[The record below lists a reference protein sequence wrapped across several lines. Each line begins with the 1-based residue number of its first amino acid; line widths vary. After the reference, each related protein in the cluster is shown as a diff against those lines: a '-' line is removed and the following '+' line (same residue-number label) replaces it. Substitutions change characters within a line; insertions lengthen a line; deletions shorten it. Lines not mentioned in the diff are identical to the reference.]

1 MRRSTFLWVLGALLV
16 AGAAALLAALL
27 GSAPAEAY
35 APQEPVRIERAT
47 LYRLPDGACYLSV
60 TWDKKA
66 GKPRY
71 YMLER
76 ESPAT
81 GDGSGGVLPGALSL
95 TAPQK
100 IAPWQVRS
108 GVLVIGPLSGAEIA
122 RCRVAL
128 ASSLRGSKAVW
139 VWSPFVD

>member
-1 MRRSTFLWVLGALLV
+1 MFGALVV
-16 AGAAALLAALL
+16 AGAAAALSTGLL
-27 GSAPAEAY
+27 GSASAEAY
-35 APQEPVRIERAT
+35 APKEPVRIQSAT
-47 LYRLPDGACYLSV
+47 LYRLPGGACYLSV

-76 ESPAT
+76 ESPPWE
-81 GDGSGGVLPGALSL
+81 DGNGGVLPGALSL
-95 TAPQK
+95 TAPRK

-108 GVLVIGPLSGAEIA
+108 GVLVIGPLSSAEIA

-128 ASSLRGSKAVW
+128 APSLRGSKAVW
-139 VWSPFVD
+139 VWSPFAE